1 MGDPEPALTIAL
13 EALRATPNALAPH
26 YARFRVAERLLLTGH
41 SHQAWPDVA
50 EAGLLR
56 CFADAADTVDRKWER
71 AEAMAELVRDG
82 YRRLL
87 ADPAGAIA
95 LGPNTHDLVVR
106 LLSSLD
112 LRMRRR
118 VVTTDA
124 EFHSLRRQ
132 LARLAEEGL
141 EVVQVR
147 AEPVESLA
155 ERLAAEVDDRAL
167 LVAVSAV
174 LFTTARI
181 VPRLRT
187 VAATCERHGA
197 ALLVDAY
204 HALGVLPFPIHDLGL
219 GGAWITGGG
228 YKYLQLGEGNAFLR
242 VPPAAAGVRPAIT
255 GWFAEFDELS
265 GGRPAAVG
273 YGPPETRFAGGTY
286 DPSSHYRA
294 VPVFEFFAA
303 QGLSPAFLREVS
315 LHQVGVVRAAFD
327 DLDLPGSLVSRD
339 REAAPESIG
348 GFLAL
353 RSPSAGR
360 LQRALAER
368 GVNTDSR
375 ADILRFGPAPYLS
388 DRQLETAIAAL
399 GDAAA
404 EVAQEDSGP
413 RPAPE
418 QARRAPRR

>member
-1 MGDPEPALTIAL
+1 MGHPEPALTVSL
-13 EALRATPNALAPH
+13 DALRSTPNALAPH
-26 YARFRVAERLLLTGH
+26 YSRFGVADRLLLTGH

-56 CFADAADTVDRKWER
+56 CFADAADAVDEKWAR
-71 AEAMAELVRDG
+71 AEAMAEHVRHG

-87 ADPAGAIA
+87 ADPEGAIA

-112 LRMRRR
+112 LRRRRR
-118 VVTTDA
+118 VVTTDT

-147 AEPVESLA
+147 AEPVETLG
-155 ERLAAEVDDRAL
+155 ERLAAEVDDRTL
-167 LVAVSAV
+167 LAAVSAV

-181 VPRLRT
+181 VPHLD
-187 VAATCERHGA
+187 AAAAACERHGA
-197 ALLVDAY
+197 ELLVDAY
-204 HALGVLPFPIHDLGL
+204 HALGVVPLPIHDLGL

-242 VPPAAAGVRPAIT
+242 VPPAASGVRPAIT
-255 GWFAEFDELS
+255 GWFAEFDELA
-265 GGRPAAVG
+265 GGRPAIVG
-273 YGPPETRFAGGTY
+273 YGAAATRFAGGTY

-294 VPVFEFFAA
+294 VPVLEFFDAHD
-303 QGLSPAFLREVS
+303 LSPAFLRTVS
-315 LHQVGVVRAAFD
+315 LHQVGVLRAAFD
-327 DLDLPGSLVSRD
+327 DLDLPVSLVSRD
-339 REAAPESIG
+339 RDAAPESIG

-360 LQRALAER
+360 LHRALTER
-368 GVNTDSR
+368 GVHTDSR
-375 ADILRFGPAPYLS
+375 ADIVRLGPAPYLS
-388 DRQLETAIAAL
+388 DRQLETAVAAL

-404 EVAQEDSGP
+404 EVSQDS
-413 RPAPE
+413 
-418 QARRAPRR
+418 